1 VTININNQLKFKKI
15 AFFTG
20 FIFFL
25 IGCSTEKNTAINRFY
40 HNLTSHYNAFFNG
53 RDQYKV
59 AIKNFEKTYED
70 DYTKILP
77 VFKYTN
83 EQTAS
88 SVIGAMD
95 ITIEKATK
103 VIKFHSIT
111 SKPKRK
117 GGHLSK
123 NQKAFYK
130 KNEFNNWVDDSWL
143 LIGKAKFYKVD
154 YMGAYQAF
162 QYIIS
167 EYNYDKIRFES
178 GLWKA
183 KAEIEMKQY
192 DDALASLQLIEG
204 EKDFPKKLKC
214 DLYATYADLYLRQ
227 KQYNDAVNMLNK
239 ALKYK
244 PKKNK
249 RVRYQFILAQ
259 IYEQLQR
266 YENATNLYAIVAKS
280 NPPYEMAFA
289 SMINRATSYIGKTGD
304 PRPIIKQLNKMLK
317 DDKNTDYQD
326 QIYYALASVYLK
338 TNNDELAIKNL
349 KLSAEHSGNN
359 MQQKAKTYLLIADIY
374 FNKKEYALSQPYYDS
389 TMMYLS
395 QDYPEYA
402 QLKVKTDN
410 LSDLVKNINTITL
423 QDSLLKLASLSDK
436 ERMDIINKIIKEV
449 RKKKEEKRQ
458 AEIEQQQFHYQ
469 NNNPQDLK
477 YQQSL
482 QQGQGGKWYFYN
494 PAMLSMGQ
502 AEFKQKW
509 GSRKLSDNWRRK
521 NRTIVNFDTET
532 DEGGTETDSTGQVVK
547 IDDENPKY
555 YLRKIPLTDSMQVA
569 SNNMIQE
576 ALYNLGILYRQR
588 FNDYP
593 ESIKSFEKLTTRFP
607 DADNKLSAYYNLYQL
622 FKLQN
627 NQEKSELYKNKI
639 LTEFPDSETAKA
651 ISDPNYSKKKETEKN
666 NIENLYIQS
675 YQLFS
680 KGDTHGATQTINE
693 YETLDNSFL
702 RSKFLLL
709 RALNQ
714 GKDRD
719 FNSMKQSFT
728 QITKEFPNSP
738 EDSIAKFYL
747 TYLQDNDSLLQQLQQ
762 ISDSNLIASNENTNN
777 IQTQPIPTD
786 SIQSQQ
792 TTEESEAQK
801 EAEELKIF
809 KPSLEDEIQF
819 YVIAVHN
826 IPEVLNKVKFNIVN
840 FNVDHFPMFDFEVK
854 TFLLNTDIQLITI
867 KSLKNKTQALKYF
880 KAVLSYKVFDEVDQS
895 EYQHFLISNTN
906 YPVFYNDKNV
916 TKYLKYFN
924 KYYLS
929 N

>member
-1 VTININNQLKFKKI
+1 VTINIKHQLKLKNI
-15 AFFTG
+15 AIFTG
-20 FIFFL
+20 LILFL
-25 IGCSTEKNTAINRFY
+25 WGCSTEKNTAVNRFY
-40 HNLTSHYNAFFNG
+40 HNLTSHYNAYFNG

-77 VFKYTN
+77 IFKYTDK
-83 EQTAS
+83 QTAS
-88 SVIGAMD
+88 SVTSAMD
-95 ITIEKATK
+95 IAIEKATK

-123 NQKAFYK
+123 KQKAFYK
-130 KNEFNNWVDDSWL
+130 KNEYNNWVDDSWL

-167 EYNYDKIRFES
+167 EYSYDKIRFES

-192 DDALASLQLIEG
+192 DDALASLQLIDG
-204 EKDFPKKLKC
+204 EKDFPKKLKSN
-214 DLYATYADLYLRQ
+214 LYATYADLYLRQ
-227 KQYNDAVNMLNK
+227 KKYNDAVNMLNK

-249 RVRYQFILAQ
+249 RIRYQFILAQ
-259 IYEQLQR
+259 IYENLHR

-317 DDKNTDYQD
+317 DDKNIDYQD

-338 TNNDELAIKNL
+338 TNNEKLSLKYL
-349 KLSAEHSGNN
+349 KLSAEHASSN
-359 MQQKAKTYLLIADIY
+359 MQQKAKTYLLIANIY

-395 QDYPEYA
+395 QEYPKYA
-402 QLKVKTDN
+402 QIQVKTDN

-423 QDSLLKLASLSDK
+423 QDSLLMLAHLSDK
-436 ERMDIINKIIKEV
+436 ERMSIINKIIKKV
-449 RKKKEEKRQ
+449 KKKKEAEQQ
-458 AEIEQQQFHYQ
+458 AEVEKQQFHYQ
-469 NNNPQDLK
+469 NNNPQNQQ
-477 YQQSL
+477 YQQGL
-482 QQGQGGKWYFYN
+482 QQGHGGKWYFYN
-494 PAMLSMGQ
+494 PAMLSMGE

-509 GSRKLSDNWRRK
+509 GNRKLTDNWRRK
-521 NRTIVNFDTET
+521 NRKIVNFDTGT
-532 DEGGTETDSTGQVVK
+532 DEEETETDSTGKVVK
-547 IDDENPKY
+547 IDNENPKY
-555 YLRKIPLTDSMQVA
+555 YLRKIPMTDSLKVA
-569 SNNMIQE
+569 SNNMIKD

-593 ESIKSFEKLTTRFP
+593 ESIKSFEDLTTRFP
-607 DADNKLSAYYNLYQL
+607 KAENKLSAYYNLYQIY
-622 FKLQN
+622 KIQN
-627 NQEKSELYKNKI
+627 NSTKSDLYKNKI
-639 LTEFPDSETAKA
+639 LTEFPESETAKA
-651 ISDPNYSKKKETEKN
+651 ISDPNYIKKKEAEKN
-666 NIENLYIQS
+666 NIRNLYLQS

-680 KGDTHGATQTINE
+680 KGNTHSATQTISK
-693 YETLDNSFL
+693 YEAMDNSFL

-709 RALNQ
+709 KALNQ
-714 GKDRD
+714 GKARNY
-719 FNSMKQSFT
+719 NSMKQSFA
-728 QITKEFPNSP
+728 QISKEFPNSP
-738 EDSIAKFYL
+738 EDSISKFYL
-747 TYLQDNDSLLQQLQQ
+747 SYLQDNDSLLQQLQH
-762 ISDSNLIASNENTNN
+762 ISNTNLIASNENTNN
-777 IQTQPIPTD
+777 TQTQPTPTD
-786 SIQSQQ
+786 SIENQQSLA
-792 TTEESEAQK
+792 EIEAKK

-809 KPSLEDEIQF
+809 KPASENEKQF

-854 TFLLNTDIQLITI
+854 TFLLNSDIQLITI
-867 KSLKNKTQALKYF
+867 KSLKNKTQAMKYF
-880 KAVLSYKVFDEVDQS
+880 RAVLAYKVFDKIDQS
-895 EYQHFLISNTN
+895 EYHHFIISKTN
-906 YPVFYNDKNV
+906 YPIFYNDKNV

-929 N
+929 D